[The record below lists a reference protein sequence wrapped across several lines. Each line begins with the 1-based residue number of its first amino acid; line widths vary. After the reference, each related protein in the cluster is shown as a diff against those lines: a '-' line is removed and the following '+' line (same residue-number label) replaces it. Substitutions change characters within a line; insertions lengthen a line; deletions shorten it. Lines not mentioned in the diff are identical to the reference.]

1 MLGLTTT
8 LFLALSSAEE
18 KVLRTRLPLYKRLQ
32 APNGREQKREI
43 GERRKRKLIK
53 EENVD
58 FYRWRLIL
66 NYGKHSSMFLSTE
79 CFSALY
85 NIDIEE
91 NTTFIKMTDKKLL

>member
-53 EENVD
+53 EENVG